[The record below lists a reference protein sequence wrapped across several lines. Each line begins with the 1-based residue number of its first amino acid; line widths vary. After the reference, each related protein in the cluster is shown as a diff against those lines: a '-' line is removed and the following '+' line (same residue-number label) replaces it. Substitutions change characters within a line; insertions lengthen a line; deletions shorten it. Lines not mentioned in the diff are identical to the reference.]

1 MCAMNRMKIGKARGP
16 SVVAVEFFKAGGD
29 KCLKC

>member
-16 SVVAVEFFKAGGD
+16 SVVAVEFCKAGGD
-29 KCLKC
+29 KCLKF